1 MPHNKG
7 KNESAASNY
16 VFQCSQWKNV
26 IMPLFKEL
34 LLYFNNRKAK

>member
-1 MPHNKG
+1 MLHIKG

-16 VFQCSQWKNV
+16 EFQCSQWQNV